1 MRSGL
6 SCLWRPESSVIHPG
20 IFKSYDIRGIYPTQL
35 DERGAEAIARAF
47 VRVTGARRV
56 VVGRDV
62 RLSGESL
69 KAAAMAA
76 LLRAGVDVV
85 DIGTVSTDMFYFA
98 AATLDC
104 DGGFTVSASHNPR
117 DWNGF
122 NCSRRGA
129 VPMSLDSGLAEMR
142 DLAMQDDGGAPAAR
156 PGTLTHQ
163 DVWAPFADYVLGY
176 IDRGLLRP
184 MKIVA
189 NGNCGLQVK
198 ALRLV
203 AERGRL
209 PLDIHGIYEEPD
221 GNFPVPGGVPNPLLP
236 QNQGELV
243 ATVTAQKADL
253 GVAWDAD
260 GDRCFFVDETGYFL
274 SGYFTTAILAR
285 SILTHEPGATVV
297 IDPRS
302 IWATQETIA
311 ALGGRTVLSRAGM
324 TIIPARMREV
334 NAAFAGE
341 MSAHFYFRRNWCRD
355 NGMIPLLL
363 MLELLGREQ
372 KPLSALVNPLRARY
386 FASGEINFE
395 VSDAAALLAK
405 AAQTFADGA
414 PDRTDGLSVAYPD
427 WRFNLRSSNTEPLLR
442 LNVEARSQAAL
453 DQGLARVQALIGAR
467 PSQH

>member
-1 MRSGL
+1 MPMIDPS
-6 SCLWRPESSVIHPG
+6 
-20 IFKSYDIRGIYPTQL
+20 IFRSYDIRGVVPRQL
-35 DERGAEAIARAF
+35 DEAGAAAIARAF
-47 VRVTGARRV
+47 AQVVGARRV
-56 VVGRDV
+56 VVGKDV
-62 RLSGESL
+62 RASGPAIAG
-69 KAAAMAA
+69 AAIAA
-76 LLRAGVDVV
+76 LRRTGVEVV

-98 AATLDC
+98 AATLDV
-104 DGGFTVSASHNPR
+104 DGGFTISASHNPK

-122 NCSRRGA
+122 NCCRRGA
-129 VPMSLDSGLAEMR
+129 VPLSLEHGLGEMR
-142 DLAMQDDGGAPAAR
+142 ELAMADRGGEAAA
-156 PGTLTHQ
+156 TLGGYSQ
-163 DVWAPFADYVLGY
+163 KDVWSDFADYVLTY
-176 IDRGLLRP
+176 IDTAQVRP
-184 MKIVA
+184 MRLVA

-209 PLDIHGIYEEPD
+209 PLEIHGIYEEPNGD
-221 GNFPVPGGVPNPLLP
+221 FPVPGGVPNPLLP
-236 QNQGELV
+236 ANQGELV
-243 ATVTAQKADL
+243 EAVRARGADL

-285 SILTHEPGATVV
+285 SILQHEPGATVV

-311 ALGGRTVLSRAGM
+311 ALGGQTVISRAGM
-324 TIIPARMREV
+324 TIIPDKMRAV
-334 NAAFAGE
+334 NAAFGGE
-341 MSAHFYFRRNWCRD
+341 MSAHFYFRRNWFRD

-372 KPLSALVNPLRARY
+372 QPLSKLVAPLRQRY

-395 VSDAAALLAK
+395 VPDAPALIAKVQAA
-405 AAQTFADGA
+405 FADGA
-414 PDRTDGLSVAYPD
+414 PDHTDGLSVAYPE

-453 DQGLARVQALIGAR
+453 EAGLARLEAMLGAR
-467 PSQH
+467 AAGH

>member
-1 MRSGL
+1 M
-6 SCLWRPESSVIHPG
+6 IDPG
-20 IFKSYDIRGIYPTQL
+20 IFKSYDIRGVYPEQL
-35 DERGAEAIARAF
+35 DEAGAEAIARAF
-47 VRVTGARRV
+47 VKVVGAKRV
-56 VVGRDV
+56 VVGKDV
-62 RLSGESL
+62 RTSGPTI
-69 KAAAMAA
+69 AAAAIAA
-76 LLRAGVDVV
+76 LRRAGVAVI
-85 DIGTVSTDMFYFA
+85 DIGTVSTDMFYYA
-98 AATLDC
+98 AATLDV

-117 DWNGF
+117 EWNGF
-122 NCSRRGA
+122 NFCRRGA
-129 VPMSLDSGLAEMR
+129 VPLSLGSGLEDIRELALR
-142 DLAMQDDGGAPAAR
+142 DTGGSAAGTPGAMH
-156 PGTLTHQ
+156 TEN
-163 DVWAPFADYVLGY
+163 VWDRFADYVLGY
-176 IDRGLLRP
+176 IDTSKLRP
-184 MKIVA
+184 MRVVA

-209 PLDIHGIYEEPD
+209 PLEIHGMYEEPD

-243 ATVTAQKADL
+243 ETVKQSAADL

-285 SILTHEPGATVV
+285 SILHHEPGATVV

-311 ALGGRTVLSRAGM
+311 ALGGKTVLSRAGM
-324 TIIPARMREV
+324 TIIPAKMREV

-341 MSAHFYFRRNWCRD
+341 MSAHFYFRKNWYRD

-363 MLELLGREQ
+363 MLELLGRE
-372 KPLSALVNPLRARY
+372 KKKLSEFVAPLRAKY

-395 VSDAAALLAK
+395 IEDASAVLQRTE
-405 AAQTFADGA
+405 QTFAGGRADH
-414 PDRTDGLSVAYPD
+414 TDGLSVAYPD

-442 LNVEARSQAAL
+442 LNVEARSE
-453 DQGLARVQALIGAR
+453 QALEKGLERVRAVVE
-467 PSQH
+467 